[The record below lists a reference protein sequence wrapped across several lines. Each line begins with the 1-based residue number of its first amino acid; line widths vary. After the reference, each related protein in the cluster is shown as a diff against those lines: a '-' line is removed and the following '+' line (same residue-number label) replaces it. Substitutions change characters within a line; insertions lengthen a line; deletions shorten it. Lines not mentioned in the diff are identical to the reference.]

1 MAAKDLD
8 AAKRRR
14 STWKR
19 AVLIYLLVIVV
30 GYMLVPSIWGLT
42 NGIILAMKLGP
53 DPAFHK
59 EIAAILSP
67 AELKGWEDRS
77 LKKLPQEKQIVIE
90 LIVEKYLQRTGW
102 LPSHVLS
109 NFATFAILGLVL
121 GIIKVQRYWFIIPLC
136 LLPAT
141 LRFVDDPFLV
151 KNWVITLGVVLI
163 VQVSSIYLFSTIG
176 NWVRPQR
183 KETVT

>member
-1 MAAKDLD
+1 MWQAPA
-8 AAKRRR
+8 
-14 STWKR
+14 
-19 AVLIYLLVIVV
+19 LIYLLVIAL
-30 GYMLVPSIWGLT
+30 GYILVPSIWGLT
-42 NGIILAMKLGP
+42 NGIILGTKLGS
-53 DPAFHK
+53 DPEFHK
-59 EIAAILSP
+59 EISAILSP
-67 AELKGWEDRS
+67 AELKGWENHS
-77 LKKLPQEKQIVIE
+77 LKELPQEKRIAVE
-90 LIVEKYLQRTGW
+90 LIVEKYLQRTAW

-109 NFATFAILGLVL
+109 NFTTFAILGFVS
-121 GIIKVQRYWFIIPLC
+121 GVIKVQRYWFIIPLC